1 MTLII
6 VLLVVLAF
14 GLGAWLG
21 APYLPI
27 MRRPAVDLLDLA
39 ELQRGDTLI
48 DLGSG
53 DGRLLKLAAQRGAR
67 AIGYEI
73 NPWLYLISLINCY
86 SHRDLIEIH
95 LADYWRVK
103 LPVAD
108 VICVFLIQR
117 YMGRL
122 DAKLSKELTRPTIL
136 VSYVFSLPDRKPSK
150 TTKDAFRYDYQIERN
165 N

>member
-14 GLGAWLG
+14 GLGAWRG

-27 MRRPAVDLLDLA
+27 MRRPAIELLDLA
-39 ELQRGDTLI
+39 GLQSGDTLI

-53 DGRLLKLAAQRGAR
+53 DGRLLKMAAQRGAR

-73 NPWLYLISLINCY
+73 NPWLYAISLINCY
-86 SHRDLIEIH
+86 SHRDRIEIH

-103 LPVAD
+103 LPPAN
-108 VICVFLIQR
+108 VISVFLIQR
-117 YMGRL
+117 YMSRL
-122 DAKLSKELTRPTIL
+122 DVKLSKELTRPTVL
-136 VSYVFSLPDRKPSK
+136 VSYVFSLPDRKPSQ
-150 TTKDAFRYDYQIERN
+150 TTKNAFRYDYQIGKKS
-165 N
+165 